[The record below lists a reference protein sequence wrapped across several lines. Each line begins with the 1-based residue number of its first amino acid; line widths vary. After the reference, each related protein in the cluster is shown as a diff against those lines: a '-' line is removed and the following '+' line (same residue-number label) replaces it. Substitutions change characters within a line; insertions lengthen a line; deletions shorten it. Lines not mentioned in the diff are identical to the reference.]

1 MKTDYSNMSMLDI
14 VFENRNKQYGAY
26 VLRRDYNKSLAKAV
40 TITTLSA
47 FVLITG
53 NFIASKLHAS
63 APEKENIDV
72 IVCDFGQALKIKEI
86 IMPKEEVQAN
96 TTRAKQTIKNPEM
109 NVVADNEQH
118 TDSVPTR
125 DDLLKYES
133 GLTTNLDVAPN
144 TMGVSDG
151 KGTNPGLEPVENTF
165 VVQKDPLITSEIM
178 PEFPGGEKKLMEFL
192 RKNTD
197 YPSMEQDL
205 GIQGRA
211 IVRFVVNED
220 GTVTNANVLREDSPG
235 FGKEAMRVVKKLP
248 KFKPGMQQGRAVKV
262 YFTLPF
268 QWKQQ

>member
-40 TITTLSA
+40 TLTTLSA

-72 IVCDFGQALKIKEI
+72 IGILTDVVLPKEI
-86 IMPKEEVQAN
+86 EMPKEVQAN
-96 TTRAKQTIKNPEM
+96 TTQAKRTIKNPEM

-133 GLTTNLDVAPN
+133 GLTTNLDVDPN
-144 TMGVSDG
+144 TLGVDA
-151 KGTNPGLEPVENTF
+151 GTGTDPGLEPVENTF
-165 VVQKDPLITSEIM
+165 VVQKDPITIAEEM

-197 YPSMEQDL
+197 YPAMEQDL

-220 GTVTNANVLREDSPG
+220 GTVSSPDLLRADSPG
-235 FGKEAMRVVKKLP
+235 FGKEAMRVVKRLP
-248 KFKPGMQQGRAVKV
+248 NFKPGKQQGRAVKV

>member
-53 NFIASKLHAS
+53 NFVASKLHAS

-72 IVCDFGQALKIKEI
+72 IGTLTDIVLPKEI
-86 IMPKEEVQAN
+86 IMHKEEVQAN
-96 TTRAKQTIKNPEM
+96 TTQAKQTIKNPEM

-165 VVQKDPLITSEIM
+165 VVQKDPLITSEVM

-197 YPSMEQDL
+197 YPAMEQDL